1 MRNHLGATS
10 HHSLATCVPCLRVG
24 SPKPQTLVWEGSPRS
39 SLFFAILA
47 LRLLCL
53 WKQFLHLPL
62 EASFSIAEFFQM
74 LMSYDWVKEGAIT
87 NYTRTTGITWDKPYV
102 HPLVEDQHERKW
114 NGIRTENIS
123 MSHSLSSVLWNFPH
137 EMVKHF
143 SYWSQGQKR
152 LKITS
157 LLGWDWSA
165 EGALGKVTVQACL
178 VVLPTPAFSCLNEGS
193 ETKPLLQ
200 LNSFHLNPSTGSGLS
215 QIPPNVVL
223 LKMFFLSEIPK
234 E

>member
-1 MRNHLGATS
+1 MG
-10 HHSLATCVPCLRVG
+10 PQ
-24 SPKPQTLVWEGSPRS
+24 SPKPWCGEGSPHS
-39 SLFFAILA
+39 KLFFAIPA

-62 EASFSIAEFFQM
+62 EASCSIAEFFQM
-74 LMSYDWVKEGAIT
+74 LMSYEWVKEGVIT

-123 MSHSLSSVLWNFPH
+123 MSHSVSSVLRNVPH

-157 LLGWDWSA
+157 VLGWDWSA
-165 EGALGKVTVQACL
+165 EGALGKVTVRACL
-178 VVLPTPAFSCLNEGS
+178 VVLPTPAFSCLNEGPQ
-193 ETKPLLQ
+193 TKPLLQ
-200 LNSFHLNPSTGSGLS
+200 LNSSHLNPSTGSGLS
-215 QIPPNVVL
+215 QIPPKMWLCLKYFSCLKSLRNRSGLCIIHVRKCEL
-223 LKMFFLSEIPK
+223 LWSRIW
-234 E
+234 